1 MNSSTCVPSWQDRN
15 QARHVSPSSVTWKTK
30 PKPLSFCYT
39 PLCWLLYWQTFGG
52 EVWTRGGTHYPF
64 TATSRTQCLV
74 ASSLLQ
80 QGWRHEKKP
89 WLCLQK
95 HRNKNGDNSRKKG
108 TDSSVNCAGCT
119 LDGLSFWLS
128 SYTQPLSTAH
138 QPGTALH
145 KRHSTASRPEL
156 TLLSAP
162 LEHQRGDFATIISSE
177 FTWKMSHTIQGS
189 AELCWSQKKHFL
201 KKASCS
207 LNIWLLKC
215 VSKYWNIN
223 EFILA
228 VVTNIHSNKTSLF
241 IYYRPISRSGHMS

>member
-1 MNSSTCVPSWQDRN
+1 MRRHTLPFYYTEPSVSWPLHFFSKAEEMRRSHEFAYRN
-15 QARHVSPSSVTWKTK
+15 T
-30 PKPLSFCYT
+30 
-39 PLCWLLYWQTFGG
+39 
-52 EVWTRGGTHYPF
+52 ETRK
-64 TATSRTQCLV
+64 R
-74 ASSLLQ
+74 
-80 QGWRHEKKP
+80 
-89 WLCLQK
+89 
-95 HRNKNGDNSRKKG
+95 DNSGEKG
-108 TDSSVNCAGCT
+108 TDRSVSCPGCT
-119 LDGLSFWLS
+119 LDGLPFCLS

-189 AELCWSQKKHFL
+189 AELCCLQKEHIF
-201 KKASCS
+201 KKAPCS

-223 EFILA
+223 GFILA

-241 IYYRPISRSGHMS
+241 IYYRPISRIGHMS